1 MSCDIAHLGM
11 AGLLHYSAIVD
22 ERQQALGTHWV
33 QHYVGLGIPIDRMT
47 IHFISP
53 NGHAVA
59 AFSAQLRAQ
68 GVHDVRWKNRSWS
81 SADMSRVMNTKLADD
96 SSEAGSGSDHG
107 ERASDICMY
116 VMLSYAVMRL
126 FASHSAYMYL
136 HVLQYGLC
144 TGTGIASLRF
154 SKK

>member
-1 MSCDIAHLGM
+1 MRDATMSCDIAQLGM
-11 AGLLHYSAIVD
+11 AGLLHFSAIVD

-81 SADMSRVMNTKLADD
+81 SADMSRVMNTKLA
-96 SSEAGSGSDHG
+96 E
-107 ERASDICMY
+107 MPPNK
-116 VMLSYAVMRL
+116 
-126 FASHSAYMYL
+126 HSPHTHTVRMIFEIIL
-136 HVLQYGLC
+136 
-144 TGTGIASLRF
+144 T
-154 SKK
+154 